1 LKSKSIIIDIFVCIY
16 ILGDPISILLT
27 MLKTFYAILILLISA
42 ATVSAQATKWGDQ
55 HNGTYANP
63 ILPGDFHDTDVI
75 RVGPDYYYISATN
88 ELSPGMLIM
97 SSKDLVNWKIVG
109 HAVSDLTQIS
119 PKYNYDKMQGASRGI
134 WAGAIRYHDN
144 KFFIYFTDPDE
155 GIFMTSADKIAGPWK
170 PLTQLMKAAG
180 WDDPCPLWD
189 DNGQAYLVTSNFADN
204 YKIHLFKMSA
214 DGEHLNTESDVIIHQ
229 SKGSEA
235 NKLYKIKNY
244 YYHFYSEVTPE
255 GRMPFI
261 ARATNIAGPYTERK
275 QLIHKADHE
284 PNQGGLIQTDKGA
297 WYFVTH
303 HGQARWDGREV
314 SLLPVIWVNDWPVL
328 GTVGKDGIGEM
339 VWAGRKPSSDPYA
352 VAIQTSDDFNGG
364 KILSPQWEWYFQS
377 NDDKWSLTE
386 RPGYLRL
393 YSLKALQPG
402 IITKTRNVLTQRT
415 LRQEQNIA
423 TVKFDIAHMIDG
435 QTTGFSLFG
444 KTTGTLGVEQSGN
457 SRKIYFNAAGKT
469 KQGQEIDI
477 ANVWLR
483 AIWDANGLAKFY
495 YSTDGVNYDPFGDP
509 YQITNFGNILG
520 AKIGIFTS
528 NDVEDGGFVDVDWF
542 HYGVN

>member
-1 LKSKSIIIDIFVCIY
+1 MSGKYESKPIIIDIFVCPNI
-16 ILGDPISILLT
+16 IVLT
-27 MLKTFYAILILLISA
+27 MLKALYAILILIILT

-55 HNGTYANP
+55 HNGSYANP

-75 RVGPDYYYISATN
+75 RVGADYYYISATN

-109 HAVSDLTQIS
+109 HAVSDITQIS
-119 PKYNYDKMQGASRGI
+119 TKYSYTKMQGASRGI
-134 WAGAIRYHDN
+134 WAGSIRYHDN
-144 KFFIYFTDPDE
+144 KFFVYFTDPDE

-170 PLTQLMKAAG
+170 PLIQLMKAPG

-189 DNGQAYLVTSNFADN
+189 DNGQAYLVTSNFADA
-204 YKIHLFKMSA
+204 YKVHLFKMSA
-214 DGEHLNTESDVIIHQ
+214 DGEHLNTESNVIIHQ

-255 GRMPFI
+255 GRIPFI
-261 ARATNIAGPYTERK
+261 ARATNIAGPYTDRK

-297 WYFVTH
+297 WYFVSH
-303 HGQARWDGREV
+303 HGQARWDGREA
-314 SLLPVIWVNDWPVL
+314 SLLPVTWVNDWPVL

-339 VWAGRKPSSDPYA
+339 VWTGRKPSSDPYA
-352 VAIQTSDDFNGG
+352 VAIQTSDDFGS
-364 KILSPQWEWYFQS
+364 KTLSPQWEWYFQP
-377 NDDKWSLTE
+377 NEEKWSLTE

-393 YSLKALQPG
+393 YSNKPLQPG
-402 IITKTRNVLTQRT
+402 LVTKTVNVLTQRP

-423 TVKFDIAHMIDG
+423 TVKFDVAHMTDG
-435 QTTGFSLFG
+435 QIAAFSFFG
-444 KTTGTLGVEQSGN
+444 KTTGTVGIVQSG
-457 SRKIYFNAAGKT
+457 SARHFYFNVAGKT
-469 KQGQEIDI
+469 KQGQEIDV

-495 YSTDGVNYDPFGDP
+495 HSTDGVNYDPLGEP
-509 YQITNFGNILG
+509 YNITNFGNMLG
-520 AKIGIFTS
+520 AKIGIYTS
-528 NDVEDGGFVDVDWF
+528 NETEDGGFVDVDWF